1 MTVLF
6 FWYRYGSFVLT
17 KSMCYFILSPN
28 NMLSIAVSAAPVPVS
43 GAAPML
49 NVACAVAS
57 HGPMRLN
64 EKETR

>member
-1 MTVLF
+1 
-6 FWYRYGSFVLT
+6 
-17 KSMCYFILSPN
+17 MCYFILSPN
-28 NMLSIAVSAAPVPVS
+28 NMLSTAVFAAPVMLS

>member
-1 MTVLF
+1 
-6 FWYRYGSFVLT
+6 
-17 KSMCYFILSPN
+17 MCYFILSPN
-28 NMLSIAVSAAPVPVS
+28 NMLSTAAPVPVS

>member
-1 MTVLF
+1 MTILIL
-6 FWYRYGSFVLT
+6 YRYGSFVLT

-28 NMLSIAVSAAPVPVS
+28 NMLSTAAPVPVS